1 MGLDGLLV
9 GALDGLVWPDLFGAA
24 ELLPIIMEEALEFEF
39 PTPPPKILLPGP
51 ILDELSL
58 F

>member
-1 MGLDGLLV
+1 V

-24 ELLPIIMEEALEFEF
+24 ELLPIIVEEALEFEF

-51 ILDELSL
+51 ILDELS
-58 F
+58 FF